1 MNENMQSGE
10 PLGLTDAYAV
20 TGGTEIEQTN
30 NLHPI
35 IRVPRYSVRLGGQMV
50 YADSPQALRAAI
62 EDFERATQER
72 AKRKAAAVAQEAPQT
87 TPKRVARTAPRA
99 ASVEAPDADLAV
111 LQAFIAQTN
120 ERIRQAYEQEA
131 RTALLARHAAIEIEL
146 RQQDDEEALTALEI
160 G

>member
-1 MNENMQSGE
+1 MDQN
-10 PLGLTDAYAV
+10 T
-20 TGGTEIEQTN
+20 EQTN

-62 EDFERATQER
+62 EDFERQAQER
-72 AKRKAAAVAQEAPQT
+72 ARKKAAAVAQEAPQT
-87 TPKRVARTAPRA
+87 TPKRVARSAPRA
-99 ASVEAPDADLAV
+99 ASVEAPDADLVA
-111 LQAFIAQTN
+111 LRAFIAQTN
-120 ERIRQAYEQEA
+120 ERIRRAYEAEA
-131 RTALLARHAAIEIEL
+131 RSALLARHIALEIEL